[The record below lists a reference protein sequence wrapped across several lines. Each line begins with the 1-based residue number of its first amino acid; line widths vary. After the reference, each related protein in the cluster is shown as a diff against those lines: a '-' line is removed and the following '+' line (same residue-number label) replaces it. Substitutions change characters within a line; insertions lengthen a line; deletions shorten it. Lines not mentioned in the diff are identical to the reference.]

1 MIGAEQFL
9 TEMDG
14 RLFIT
19 FPYIL
24 LGILLFFTRP
34 SPLHSYIPRVNSIT
48 QKHQDFMD
56 TFHALGM
63 NHITNGYCLIT
74 EVTAFSRIIFQLIG
88 TKQLQT
94 ETKLLWAA
102 DIKSH
107 ISFHMATLNLTVAD
121 I

>member
-1 MIGAEQFL
+1 
-9 TEMDG
+9 
-14 RLFIT
+14 
-19 FPYIL
+19 
-24 LGILLFFTRP
+24 
-34 SPLHSYIPRVNSIT
+34 
-48 QKHQDFMD
+48 MD
-56 TFHALGM
+56 TLHALGM

-74 EVTAFSRIIFQLIG
+74 DVTAIENSFSANIG